1 MGNTI
6 KLVIA
11 GLVLLAV
18 GTGIGRYLTP
28 AKVEEK
34 VVEKVVEKE
43 KKDIH
48 TITRIVERPDG
59 TKETTIEHTDKSTNT
74 IATDKSKELKVD
86 GRPDWK
92 VSVGT
97 GYDFKKK
104 EQLYI
109 GTIER
114 RILGNISVG
123 VFGTTN
129 QQAGI
134 NVGIEF

>member
-1 MGNTI
+1 MGNTV
-6 KLVIA
+6 KLIVA

-34 VVEKVVEKE
+34 VVEKIVEKE

-48 TITRIVERPDG
+48 TVTRIVERPDG

-74 IATDKSKELKVD
+74 VATDKSKELKID
-86 GRPDWK
+86 DRANWR

-97 GYDFKKK
+97 GYDFRRK

-109 GTIER
+109 GTAER

-123 VFGTTN
+123 VFGTTD

-134 NVGIEF
+134 TVGIEF